1 MTFPGERRSA
11 LLPCLAN
18 RIANRCATKVSWC
31 LSAYLSDPVGT
42 PRRSAQT
49 RYIFGMLVAGCPLIS
64 AMMQASKD
72 LPFAISRKT
81 SPPPIVTPSTMAAA
95 MTILVACTGMSL
107 QRLSIWRPYARHDRG
122 RLAGSRPPRRLSQ
135 NRLLFEGGHG
145 CRTRTSLPQRSATGR
160 VEHDLG
166 CALRGRTRA
175 DLHDLIESGERLQLV
190 SPLRRIV

>member
-1 MTFPGERRSA
+1 MRHKSLVVPQCVFERSGRY
-11 LLPCLAN
+11 PE
-18 RIANRCATKVSWC
+18 T
-31 LSAYLSDPVGT
+31 LSSDSLHI
-42 PRRSAQT
+42 RH
-49 RYIFGMLVAGCPLIS
+49 AG
-64 AMMQASKD
+64 
-72 LPFAISRKT
+72 R
-81 SPPPIVTPSTMAAA
+81 
-95 MTILVACTGMSL
+95 
-107 QRLSIWRPYARHDRG
+107 RLSPHFRYDAGVQGLAFCHKQENQPASHRHPEHDGGGNDHSCCMHWDESPTAVDLAPVCRHDRG

-190 SPLRRIV
+190 SPLRRIVQQR